1 MAYPTISKPYG
12 LKPIN
17 LIGGQVFAGATRQ
30 FAITTSGVNYAT
42 AIFYGDVVQLSSSG
56 TVIISTLDTDTSPV
70 AGVVGVFLGCSFT
83 NPVTKQKTFSQ
94 YWPGYASGVTD
105 AVAYVCDDPDALFK
119 VVSVGDTADGTGLVV
134 APVQQTA
141 LGTNAVLVLNSGST
155 NTGDSAIG
163 IYSAGTTTSLPMR
176 IVDLVPDTAYISS
189 GNLVFPEVIVKFNFG
204 YHSYYNATGV

>member
-1 MAYPTISKPYG
+1 M
-12 LKPIN
+12 
-17 LIGGQVFAGATRQ
+17 
-30 FAITTSGVNYAT
+30 
-42 AIFYGDVVQLSSSG
+42 
-56 TVIISTLDTDTSPV
+56 
-70 AGVVGVFLGCSFT
+70 
-83 NPVTKQKTFSQ
+83 
-94 YWPGYASGVTD
+94 TD

-119 VVSVGDTADGTGLVV
+119 VVSVGDTADGSGLVV

-155 NTGDSAIG
+155 ASGDSAIG

-176 IVDLVPDTAYISS
+176 IVDLVPDTSYIDN